1 MPAKSRSE
9 ASVQP
14 EKKKPGQQRFFSW
27 TIALMGDPFPRNF
40 PNFPNHKF
48 ELFPEYQQSTQSTG
62 QR

>member
-1 MPAKSRSE
+1 MPQ
-9 ASVQP
+9 ASLL
-14 EKKKPGQQRFFSW
+14 SDY
-27 TIALMGDPFPRNF
+27 DPARYRLAERNF